1 MSIILLLASFL
12 FQFQDCYL
20 PFLWSVSDTDMH
32 HNVWR
37 WWLTPQVLDSC
48 SGVAAHMLTES
59 WSSERSKNQKDRT
72 FVILT
77 HGNQL
82 KLKIHIMVLCPRVYI
97 PGCHSLGRGSFINYT
112 GQIRLRLEGSFV
124 CSSRMDVSSGGGR
137 EWAGTVCIHKRTEET
152 VVSNQQNGN

>member
-1 MSIILLLASFL
+1 MTYSTSVRLLF
-12 FQFQDCYL
+12 
-20 PFLWSVSDTDMH
+20 
-32 HNVWR
+32 R
-37 WWLTPQVLDSC
+37 SC
-48 SGVAAHMLTES
+48 CLHALTES

-72 FVILT
+72 FVILI

-82 KLKIHIMVLCPRVYI
+82 KLKIHTMVFCPRVHI

-112 GQIRLRLEGSFV
+112 GYIRLRLEGSFF

-137 EWAGTVCIHKRTEET
+137 EWTGTVCIHKRREET

>member
-1 MSIILLLASFL
+1 
-12 FQFQDCYL
+12 
-20 PFLWSVSDTDMH
+20 
-32 HNVWR
+32 
-37 WWLTPQVLDSC
+37 
-48 SGVAAHMLTES
+48 MLTES

-97 PGCHSLGRGSFINYT
+97 PGCHSLERGSFINYT

-152 VVSNQQNGN
+152 VVSNQQNGNQKHWLAQLVNRIIVSLKGEEISKGMNINVNKEMDRQ